1 MLKSLLFKL
10 GLLIVAM
17 GVSVWAMTGSRPMEP
32 IAAVMD
38 EQPVDMLPRTPDLP
52 LHTLKV
58 QEVVN
63 ETRALQQGQ
72 RLLDLNQASA
82 GELEALPG
90 IGAVLAQRVIAF
102 RTSVGGFRAVDDL
115 RHVKGIGSKKFDRIK
130 ALVTVSASGSHGTE
144 QREL

>member
-1 MLKSLLFKL
+1 MIKSLLFKL
-10 GLLIVAM
+10 GLLIVTM

-38 EQPVDMLPRTPDLP
+38 EQPVDMLPRIPDLP
-52 LHTLKV
+52 LDTPKV
-58 QEVVN
+58 QEVVS
-63 ETRALQQGQ
+63 ETRVLQHGR

-115 RHVKGIGSKKFDRIK
+115 RQVKGIGSKKFDRIK
-130 ALVTVSASGSHGTE
+130 TLVTVSASGSHGAE